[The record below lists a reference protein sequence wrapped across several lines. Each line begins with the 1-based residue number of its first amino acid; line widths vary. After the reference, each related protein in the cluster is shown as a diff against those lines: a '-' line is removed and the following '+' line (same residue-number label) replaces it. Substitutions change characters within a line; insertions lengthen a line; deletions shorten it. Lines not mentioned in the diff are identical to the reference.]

1 LSLSKQF
8 QAILK
13 QLFLA
18 WKNYRLAVER

>member
-1 LSLSKQF
+1 LRLSKQF